1 LPYDFWADTD
11 SDLSRF
17 VASETLQALNA
28 YKARPDLIR
37 EHSNIEQAITQSG
50 YGRKQLNELIQNA
63 ADAVDLPNGRIRIVL
78 TDGTLYCANEGS
90 PFTEAGYRTLMLSH
104 SSEKRDDQIGRF
116 GLGFKSVIQISDS
129 PQIFSKS
136 GSVRWDRRHSTELL
150 EPLRPGLGSY
160 PVLRIATPVNPVA
173 AASSDPVL
181 NELMSWATTV
191 VKLPLVQQA
200 AWLSE
205 EMRKFPHEFLL
216 FSQNIGL
223 LEFDNRIEGTLTAW
237 SARRDGSDVLLE
249 NDDVQEE
256 WRIFRY
262 KHHVSPQ
269 AAVEAGSIAAREAVD
284 VTWAVPIKGNPRR
297 QRGSFW
303 NYFPTSHTTSLRGIV
318 NAAFKMNEDRH
329 SMLHTLYNKEI
340 LQKAVPMMV
349 AGALASFRDDADP
362 AGFLDLLPARGREA
376 PSWADSVINEPI
388 FAALSAV
395 PCLPDRAGELQLIS
409 DLLFPPDMDEAT
421 RLEEMWDSWVGLDR
435 PWLHRSASTTKERRL
450 MVRRLLGLANK
461 GRAPVELWLEEITYG
476 RKLDDFENALRMAV
490 EIDKHH
496 PDHRAAMRRSRIV
509 LMQDGSAR
517 PPITSKVFLP
527 IDEEDEGDNLVSYE
541 LLHHGDVSTL
551 LKALDFQALD
561 DRGKV
566 DRIARQVAKDYEDE
580 SAAESLWRLS
590 RALPVPEMLAI
601 IGDRLDIG
609 KLRVRSKDGRWRP
622 TADVWLPN
630 GLIPTNSI
638 GDEHLLVDDL
648 FHRQDLTLL
657 KNLEVKS
664 TLAEPATVK
673 SGPSYDLWKSAE
685 AARISAESRNS
696 PVPVSEASLRFS
708 PVLATSGLHLLC
720 KASIRTREKVTQRIL
735 SDTQY
740 KTKVEFS
747 STYKSAQIIDGP
759 DMWWVRNYGVLQT
772 RLDLVDVK
780 YCAGAV
786 EGIPVGFLP
795 YPGPSH
801 AEKLALPDS
810 VDKVNWGYALPLAEQ
825 KLPCGR
831 VHELYGLLAKLGVRR
846 PAELLVQQPDGTTT
860 RYPAEFIAAAEDDD
874 TYQFLLRSAK
884 VPALYTGNP
893 ELTDPLSERWK
904 LQSVKVEFFSAFEH
918 VKDEESETETISSL
932 YPFLHQIESKI
943 RRSTKCIPCLS
954 LRTVRS
960 NSYNEEQDVE
970 HHETFRDGSNFYYAS
985 TLSSRR
991 LLTALLQDAGSSRRA
1006 ADVEAEMRRLAK
1018 VERTP
1023 PGADP
1028 EPDQEPEHLK
1038 THASGFIPLD
1048 ASRNLSEQ
1056 MTLIERAVLR
1066 YLDTPD
1072 ANVFDL
1078 RLNFEV
1084 DVSQGITNEAISKVT
1099 ENVSKLGGQAR
1110 FED

>member
-1 LPYDFWADTD
+1 MPNDFWADTQ

-63 ADAVDLPNGRIRIVL
+63 ADAIDLPNGRISIVL

-90 PFTEAGYRTLMLSH
+90 SFTEAGYRTLMLSH

-136 GSVRWDRRHSTELL
+136 GSVKWDRQNSTELL
-150 EPLRPGLGSY
+150 ESLRPGLGSY
-160 PVLRIATPVNPVA
+160 PVLRIATPVDPLA
-173 AASSDPVL
+173 AASSDPIL
-181 NELMSWATTV
+181 DELMSWATTV

-223 LEFDNRIEGTLTAW
+223 LEFDNKIEGTLTAW
-237 SARRDGSDVLLE
+237 SARRDGADVLLE

-269 AAVEAGSIAAREAVD
+269 AAVEAGSIAARETVD

-362 AGFLDLLPARGREA
+362 ASFLDLLPARGREA

-409 DLLFPPDMDEAT
+409 NLLFPPDIDEAT
-421 RLEEMWDSWVGLDR
+421 RLEEMWDGWVSLDR

-461 GRAPVELWLEEITYG
+461 GRAPLEVWLEEITYG
-476 RKLDDFENALRMAV
+476 HRLDDFENALRMAV
-490 EIDKHH
+490 EIDKHY

-517 PPITSKVFLP
+517 PPITSKIFLP
-527 IDEEDEGDNLVSYE
+527 IDEEDEGDNLVAYE
-541 LLHHGDVSTL
+541 LLHHGEASTL

-601 IGDRLDIG
+601 IGDRLDID
-609 KLRVRSKDGRWRP
+609 KLRIRSKDGRWRP
-622 TADVWLPN
+622 TTDVWLPN
-630 GLIPTNSI
+630 GLIPASSI

-648 FHRQDLTLL
+648 FHRQDLNLL
-657 KNLEVKS
+657 RNLEVKS
-664 TLAEPATVK
+664 TLAEPATVR

-720 KASIRTREKVTQRIL
+720 KASIRTREKITQRIL

-747 STYKSAQIIDGP
+747 STYKNAQIIDGP

-786 EGIPVGFLP
+786 EGIPIGFLP

-801 AEKLALPDS
+801 AEKLELPDS
-810 VDKVNWGYALPLAEQ
+810 VDKVNWSYALPLAEQ

-831 VHELYGLLAKLGVRR
+831 VHELYGLLAKHSVRR
-846 PAELLVQQPDGTTT
+846 PAELLVQQVDGLTT
-860 RYPAEFIAAAEDDD
+860 RYHADFIVVAEDDD

-884 VPALYTGNP
+884 VPALYTGHS
-893 ELTDPLSERWK
+893 ELTQPLSERWN
-904 LQSVKVEFFSAFEH
+904 LQAVKVEFFSIFEH
-918 VKDEESETETISSL
+918 IKDEESETETISAL
-932 YPFLHQIESKI
+932 YPLLHQIESKI
-943 RRSTKCIPCLS
+943 RRSSKCIPCRS

-960 NSYNEEQDVE
+960 NSYNEDQEVE
-970 HHETFRDGSNFYYAS
+970 LHETFRDGTNFYYSS

-1018 VERTP
+1018 VERTL
-1023 PGADP
+1023 PGPDP
-1028 EPDQEPEHLK
+1028 EPDPEPEPLK

-1084 DVSQGITNEAISKVT
+1084 DVSHGIASEAISKVT
-1099 ENVSKLGGQAR
+1099 EHVSKLGGQAR

>member
-1 LPYDFWADTD
+1 MSDDFWADAE

-17 VASETLQALNA
+17 VANETLQALNA

-63 ADAVDLPNGRIRIVL
+63 SDAIDLPHGRIRIVL
-78 TDGTLYCANEGS
+78 TDEALYCANDGA

-129 PQIFSKS
+129 PQIFSRS
-136 GSVRWDRRHSTELL
+136 CSVKWDRRHSTELL
-150 EPLRPGLGSY
+150 EPLLPGLASY
-160 PVLRIATPVNPVA
+160 PVLRIATPVSPVD

-181 NELMSWATTV
+181 AELMAWAATV

-237 SARRDGSDVLLE
+237 TARRNGFDVLLE
-249 NDDVQEE
+249 NGEMQEE

-262 KHHVSPQ
+262 KHQVSPQ
-269 AAVEAGSIAAREAVD
+269 AAVEAGSIAARDTVD

-349 AGALASFRDDADP
+349 AGSLASFQDKADP

-376 PSWADSVINEPI
+376 PSWADSIINEPI

-409 DLLFPPDMDEAT
+409 NLWFPPDLEEAS
-421 RLEEMWDSWVGLDR
+421 RLENMWDSWVGLDR

-450 MVRRLLGLANK
+450 IVRRLLALANK
-461 GRAPVELWLEEITYG
+461 GTSPLEQWLEEITYG
-476 RKLDDFENALRMAV
+476 NRLDDFENALRMAV
-490 EIDKHH
+490 EVDKHH

-509 LMQDGSAR
+509 LMHDGTTR

-541 LLHHGDVSTL
+541 LLHHGEVSTL

-566 DRIARQVAKDYEDE
+566 DRIARQVANDYEDDG
-580 SAAESLWRLS
+580 AAESLWRLS

-601 IGDRLDIG
+601 IADRIDIG

-622 TADVWLPN
+622 TTDVWLPN
-630 GLIPTNSI
+630 GLIPSTSI

-648 FHRQDLTLL
+648 FHRQDFNLL

-664 TLAEPATVK
+664 VLPEATTVR
-673 SGPSYDLWKSAE
+673 SGPFYDLWKSAE

-708 PVLATSGLHLLC
+708 PTLATSGLDLLC
-720 KASIRTREKVTQRIL
+720 KASVRTREKVTQRIL

-747 STYKSAQIIDGP
+747 SAYKSPQVIDGP
-759 DMWWVRNYGVLQT
+759 DMWWVRNFGVLQT

-795 YPGPSH
+795 YPGPAH
-801 AEKLALPDS
+801 AEKLELPDS
-810 VDKVNWGYALPLAEQ
+810 VETVNWGFSLPLAEK

-831 VHELYGLLAKLGVRR
+831 VHELYGLLAKYGVRR
-846 PAELLVQQPDGTTT
+846 PTELLVQQADGSTT
-860 RYPAEFIAAAEDDD
+860 RYPSEFIVVAQDDD
-874 TYQFLLRSAK
+874 TYQFLLKSAK
-884 VPALYTGNP
+884 VPSLYTGNP
-893 ELTDPLSERWK
+893 ELTEPLAERWK
-904 LQSVKVEFFSAFEH
+904 LKAIKVEFFSVFEH
-918 VKDEESETETISSL
+918 VKDEESETETISAL
-932 YPFLHQIESKI
+932 YPFLHPVESKI
-943 RRSTKCIPCLS
+943 KRSTRCIPCLS

-960 NSYNEEQDVE
+960 NSYNGEQDMDV
-970 HHETFRDGSNFYYAS
+970 HETYRDGSNFYYAS

-991 LLTALLQDAGSSRRA
+991 LLGALLQDSGSSRRA
-1006 ADVEAEMRRLAK
+1006 ADVEVEMRRLAT
-1018 VERTP
+1018 VERGPSGGTP
-1023 PGADP
+1023 VP
-1028 EPDQEPEHLK
+1028 ETEPEHFK

-1048 ASRNLSEQ
+1048 ASRNLGEQ
-1056 MTLIERAVLR
+1056 MKLIERAVLR

-1084 DVSQGITNEAISKVT
+1084 DVSHGISNDTVDKVT
-1099 ENVSKLGGQAR
+1099 EHVAKLGGQAR